1 MSSYEKERYKL
12 RCEVWGD
19 FAQPYERAAAAGT
32 PIRQLATTIEIVFEY
47 AGPLYLLQ
55 ELCRQ
60 IEDGPSWRRRSH
72 WNPNTPANG
81 GRHECRPPGARA

>member
-1 MSSYEKERYKL
+1 MSGYVKERYKL

-19 FAQPYERAAAAGT
+19 FAQLYERAAAAGT
-32 PIRQLATTIEIVFEY
+32 PIRQLATTIEIVFQY

-60 IEDGPSWRRRSH
+60 IEDGHIMEETVALESEYTGKRR
-72 WNPNTPANG
+72 PT
-81 GRHECRPPGARA
+81 